1 MIVGSFNTSIMEYNH
16 GRSANFA
23 DLDCWRR
30 ARQWAKRIF
39 SLTQGEPFH
48 SDLRLLSQINDSADS
63 AMANIAEGFGR
74 GLRENSSHSSV
85 TPSAASTRR
94 NRTSATAYDRGYV
107 ARPDFAKEYQEA
119 TETRKTVLGLMNS
132 MVQRGSGVKHMRRL
146 KNFTDEVWE
155 RYERITGKPRPALF
169 VRPKED
175 VGGQG

>member
-1 MIVGSFNTSIMEYNH
+1 MAGVQLRGLGLLAAREAVGQ
-16 GRSANFA
+16 A
-23 DLDCWRR
+23 DLLAHPRR
-30 ARQWAKRIF
+30 TLPLRFAAVEPNQRFGRFCDGEHRRRLWTG
-39 SLTQGEPFH
+39 TQGEFITFLGY
-48 SDLRLLSQINDSADS
+48 SIGSIN
-63 AMANIAEGFGR
+63 ETQ
-74 GLRENSSHSSV
+74 SHLC
-85 TPSAASTRR
+85 A
-94 NRTSATAYDRGYV
+94 AYDRGYV

>member
-1 MIVGSFNTSIMEYNH
+1 MAMAGV
-16 GRSANFA
+16 RNFA

-39 SLTQGEPFH
+39 SLTQCEPFH
-48 SDLRLLSQINDSADS
+48 SDFRLVNQINDSADS

-74 GLRENSSHSSV
+74 GTQGEFVTFLGYSIGSINETQSHLC
-85 TPSAASTRR
+85 A
-94 NRTSATAYDRGYV
+94 AYDRGYV

-119 TETRKTVLGLMNS
+119 TEIRKMVVGLMNS

-175 VGGQG
+175 QGGQG